1 MGMQVV
7 ERSRMPDFR
16 AVLRRGIAVGCS
28 QCAGGDGKIVLM
40 AMLVFPFIAETARTW
55 HIV

>member
-1 MGMQVV
+1 MQVK

-28 QCAGGDGKIVLM
+28 QCAGGDSKIVLM
-40 AMLVFPFIAETARTW
+40 AMLIFSSIAETARTW
-55 HIV
+55 HIR